1 MVRPRLALLVS
12 LASLGLLS
20 ACGDDPPAGSAGSGG
35 TTAEASTG
43 DGSTGA
49 PTTSG
54 APATDGGEGSGTT
67 GDAMP
72 AVQYARG
79 LRLVRA
85 TANQAVQVEIVRDG
99 LEVDGADYGSRLISR
114 RKTVIRADWLLHADF
129 TPRELIGRLT
139 VWTPEGETRVDE
151 FKTMVAGPSNDGDLR
166 TTFSWELP
174 AEFVRPGLE
183 YRIEALEPDVALAT
197 GEVSDPPPLLP
208 LPGRGTLAVHD
219 DPMEIKVLVI
229 PLQHNFNGMTC
240 TPEVTDADLA
250 AMQAAME
257 QHNPVERAVLTLGA
271 PLPYDET
278 IGSDPDGF
286 VNILAAIAAQRAK
299 DEPPEN
305 LYYYGLIESC
315 DGYPAGLLGQANGI
329 PDAPTKGNAWQRLA
343 TGRYLGAGAKAADT
357 FVHEI
362 GHTQGR
368 YHIRCS
374 GGEAGVDPD
383 YPHPN
388 GRIGVWGYG
397 IHDNQMRSPTGFRD
411 YMSYC
416 PQSWVSDFGWELTF
430 DAIRELSSW
439 DAAGQPADDGE
450 LGPIVV
456 GTLMASGRT
465 HWYTTRGTVP
475 ARTDG
480 SVLEFA
486 VGGEVL
492 REAAAV
498 RPIPDSDAVSVV
510 AALPAG
516 AAAMTSLTFKTGG
529 KVRAQVPAA
538 QVIALH

>member
-1 MVRPRLALLVS
+1 MVRPPLALLVS
-12 LASLGLLS
+12 LASLGLLP
-20 ACGDDPPAGSAGSGG
+20 ACGDDPPADAASSEAS
-35 TTAEASTG
+35 TATSTG

-54 APATDGGEGSGTT
+54 ATTTDASSGTT
-67 GDAMP
+67 GEAP
-72 AVQYARG
+72 APVEYARG

-99 LEVDGADYGSRLISR
+99 LEVAAADYGARLISR

-129 TPRELIGRLT
+129 TPREVIGRLT

-183 YRIEALEPDVALAT
+183 YRIEALEPDVGLAT
-197 GEVSDPPPLLP
+197 GEVSDPPPVLP

-219 DPMEIKVLVI
+219 DPMEIKILVI
-229 PLQHNFNGMTC
+229 PLQHSIDGMTC
-240 TPEVTDADLA
+240 TPTVTDADLA
-250 AMQAAME
+250 AMRTAIE
-257 QHNPVERAVLTLGA
+257 QHNPLERAVLTLSE
-271 PLPYDET
+271 PLPYDKT
-278 IGSDPDGF
+278 IGDDPDGF
-286 VNILAAIAAQRAK
+286 VNILEAIGAKRAK
-299 DEPPEN
+299 DKPAEN

-315 DGYPAGLLGQANGI
+315 DGYPAGLLGQAYGI
-329 PDAPTKGNAWQRLA
+329 PNAPTKGNAWQRIA

-368 YHIRCS
+368 YHIKCS
-374 GGEAGVDPD
+374 GGEAGTDPN

-416 PQSWVSDFGWELTF
+416 PLSWVSDYGWELTF
-430 DAIRELSSW
+430 DAIRELSAW
-439 DAAGQPADDGE
+439 DVAGPQADDE
-450 LGPIVV
+450 VIGPIVV
-456 GTLMASGRT
+456 GALMASGRT
-465 HWYTTRGTVP
+465 HWYTTRGAVP
-475 ARTDG
+475 PRTDD
-480 SVLEFA
+480 SELEFS
-486 VGGEVL
+486 VGGELL
-492 REAAAV
+492 RAPAAV
-498 RPIPDSDAVSVV
+498 RPIPDSDAFTVV

-516 AAAMTSLTFKTGG
+516 AEAMTSLTLRTGG
-529 KVRAQVPAA
+529 EVRAQVPAA
-538 QVIALH
+538 QVAVLH